1 MGTRKAID
9 AQAMGLMTL
18 LCLIWGF
25 QQVAMKAT
33 VAEMAPVL
41 QIALRSGIAALLVGL
56 LMTLRGERLSLRD
69 GSWRPGLLVGCLF
82 ALEFLLVGLG
92 LRLTSASHMVVFVYT
107 APIFAALGL
116 HRRLPAERLRALQWA
131 GIALAFS
138 GILLAFFGGGRALAA
153 PGAGGPGT
161 AMIWGDLLG
170 LAAGASWGATTVA
183 VRCSRLAS
191 LPASQT
197 LLYQLVGAFV
207 LLSLA
212 AVGFGQTGFRSTP
225 LAWGNLLFQ
234 ALVVSFAS
242 FLAWFWLLRNYL
254 ASQLGVFSFLTP
266 LFGVGFGVWLLGE
279 PLEPGFVAGAALV
292 LVGIVL
298 VSGHTWIRP
307 LFRRARPPAAAAEP
321 AANSAA

>member
-1 MGTRKAID
+1 MESRKSID
-9 AQAMGLMTL
+9 ALAMGLMTT

-33 VAEMAPVL
+33 AAEIAPVL

-56 LMTLRGERLSLRD
+56 LMALRGERLRLR
-69 GSWRPGLLVGCLF
+69 GGPWRPGLLVGCLF
-82 ALEFLLVGLG
+82 AFEFLLVGLG

-116 HRRLPAERLRALQWA
+116 HRLLPTERLVALQWA

-138 GILLAFFGGGRALAA
+138 GILLAFFGGGHARSAA
-153 PGAGGPGT
+153 GAGGGLD
-161 AMIWGDLLG
+161 MLWGDLLG
-170 LAAGASWGATTVA
+170 LAAGAAWGATTVA
-183 VRCSRLAS
+183 VRTTRLSS

-197 LLYQLVGAFV
+197 LLYQLVGAFL
-207 LLSLA
+207 LLSGA
-212 AVGFGQTGFRSTP
+212 AIALGQTGFTSTP
-225 LAWGNLLFQ
+225 LALSNLLFQ

-242 FLAWFWLLRNYL
+242 FLTWFWLLRTYL

-279 PLEPGFVAGAALV
+279 PLEPAFVAGAVLV
-292 LVGIVL
+292 LAGIVL
-298 VSGHTWIRP
+298 VSGHGWIGP
-307 LFRRARPPAAAAEP
+307 LLRRAGRPRTA
-321 AANSAA
+321 

>member
-1 MGTRKAID
+1 MGPRKAID
-9 AQAMGLMTL
+9 ALAMGLMTL

-56 LMTLRGERLSLRD
+56 LMALRGERLSLRD

-131 GIALAFS
+131 GIVLAFS
-138 GILLAFFGGGRALAA
+138 GILLAFFGGGRALPAA
-153 PGAGGPGT
+153 GGAGM
-161 AMIWGDLLG
+161 AAVWGDLLG

-183 VRCSRLAS
+183 VRCSRLAG

-212 AVGFGQTGFRSTP
+212 AVGLGQTEIRSTP

-242 FLAWFWLLRNYL
+242 FLAWFWLLRHYL

-266 LFGVGFGVWLLGE
+266 LFGVGFGVWLLNE

-292 LVGIVL
+292 LAGIVL
-298 VSGHTWIRP
+298 VSGHAWIGP
-307 LFRRARPPAAAAEP
+307 LARRAWRAGT
-321 AANSAA
+321 ANSAA